1 MTDFTV
7 WDGSEEL
14 GVAFGLGPT
23 ESEVRVGMVP
33 GGARSVAE
41 LFQGE
46 ENPDVLAHRLGSLD
60 WSEFSA
66 RGATESVLREVEALE
81 ISVNRSS
88 DGVWFGLHD
97 ETLLRTSGV
106 DLDPFTM
113 TWHEIQNY
121 PNLAPVG
128 GDPAFGDQP
137 YARLTDILE
146 AYATSHVIFLDPKY
160 RTAEPYRSELF
171 DLVESVVPNAQEH
184 IVIKWSG
191 GAINLADYATSRGYT
206 SWGYFYEEEYLADPV
221 GVMANA
227 AHWTY
232 LGLNVSALQSTWNVF
247 LATGKPVIAHTA
259 ATQAAYDMSKTKGAS
274 CVMCSGIR
282 AIKGDAVI

>member
-1 MTDFTV
+1 MTTFGV

-14 GVAFGLGPT
+14 SVLFGLGPT
-23 ESEVRVGMVP
+23 EAECRVGMVP
-33 GGARSVAE
+33 GGARSVDL
-41 LFQGE
+41 LFQDE
-46 ENPDVLAHRLGSLD
+46 DNPDVIAHRCASLD
-60 WSEFSA
+60 YSEFSA
-66 RGATESVLREVEALE
+66 RGATESVLREVQALE

-121 PNLAPVG
+121 PNFAPAG

-137 YARLTDILE
+137 YARLTDILQ

-160 RTAEPYRSELF
+160 RASEPYRTELF
-171 DLVESVVPNAQEH
+171 DLVESVVPNAQER

-191 GAINLADYATSRGYT
+191 GAINLADYATSRGYS
-206 SWGYFYEEEYLADPV
+206 SWGYFYEDEYLANPTE
-221 GVMANA
+221 VMANA

-232 LGLNVSALQSTWNVF
+232 LGLNVSALQSTWDVF
-247 LATGKPVIAHTA
+247 LATGKPVIGHVA
-259 ATQAAYDMSKTKGAS
+259 ANQAAYDTCKAKGAAG
-274 CVMCSGIR
+274 VMCSGIR